1 MSHPRTAP
9 ALAAAALLLATAA
22 CTTGGDA
29 TRGAPTPATA
39 VAVTGPLC
47 AALPTGSEPGNP
59 TFLAGQPAD
68 QALTWMPTLTTF
80 EAALRTSGAL
90 TDRDTTGGITILA
103 PTDDAFAATF
113 SDDTWDTLMTRD
125 HQKLRTLVNAHLITG
140 AHTADDLATAGTT
153 RTLDGTTLTVTRTGP
168 SIRLGDKADAVCADY
183 QATGARIHIIDA
195 VLGPLPATADDSGH
209 RAH

>member
-9 ALAAAALLLATAA
+9 ALAAAALLLAATA

-29 TRGAPTPATA
+29 TRPAPTPAAA

-90 TDRDTTGGITILA
+90 TDLDTTGGITILA

-113 SDDTWDTLMTRD
+113 SDDAWDTLMTRD
-125 HQKLRTLVNAHLITG
+125 HQKLRTLVDAHLITDV
-140 AHTADDLATAGTT
+140 HTTDQLATAGTT
-153 RTLDGTTLTVTRTGP
+153 RTRDGTTLTVTRTGP
-168 SIRLGDKADAVCADY
+168 TTRFGDRADAVCADY
-183 QATGARIHIIDA
+183 QATGARIHIIDT
-195 VLGPLPATADDSGH
+195 VLGPLPATADGTGH